1 MEDRDNG
8 ETSSK
13 APNENDLEAER
24 QRLREHL
31 LESSAKFRI
40 RLHISQVD
48 GEGCEKD
55 LGPWPDHVA
64 QVSNLEDAMDLCTML
79 SHQIPS
85 FLFPKE
91 RAS

>member
-1 MEDRDNG
+1 VDVQKNG
-8 ETSSK
+8 ETSYK
-13 APNENDLEAER
+13 APKKNDLEGER
-24 QRLREHL
+24 QRLRREVL
-31 LESSAKFRI
+31 KNATKFHI

-48 GEGCEKD
+48 GDGCEND
-55 LGPWPDHVA
+55 LGPWPEHVA

-79 SHQIPS
+79 SHHIPS